1 VRSRSRG
8 RNLEDLP
15 VPKARPPEPT
25 RRQRKHAREVPPE
38 GADGTRS
45 ASRLVSTGIAS
56 ASRAHKS
63 LSPRTVLG
71 ADRTYLYWFAVGE
84 PRENRAD
91 TGPFQSLSMI
101 QPVPGMRLTVIVFPF
116 AGGLVL
122 DPRADTGLL
131 VFDGSGE
138 LQVERQP
145 CSGDFGDAGDD
156 QLLFPIRTPAEPG
169 TYRLRCS
176 VYLGAR
182 LLQSRV
188 LEVRVARRQRPALRP
203 AMRSATD
210 YSVTEELTSDALQ
223 DMRPPRVSILV
234 NDGPGGSHDFRFVGA
249 DGQKHGTASVDAEEA
264 ERVLTK
270 ARQSLR
276 KTAWGKPSEWTK
288 DDGYLYG
295 QPRRLEDV
303 QSDLISMSK
312 AGYRIWD
319 VLVSALAEAVAD
331 QLPEADD
338 LDEEFT
344 NLLRPSGSVEL
355 ACREKLRLAVP
366 SALLYDYPLDTSKPA
381 RFCPTAANA
390 LWKSNGD
397 LTVEPCFTGHCPDY
411 EADDVVCPGGFWGFR
426 HEVGVPVS
434 LSGGKAKD
442 ATGLAAQIQGADGPV
457 MVVGSTTDKSFER
470 RLQHLGRLQQLHVPI
485 DWQLGE
491 ERDAV
496 LDLLKE
502 THPHVVYFLCHGVET
517 EDGLPGLIVGDP
529 DHPVAITPD
538 NLRNAGV
545 RWPTTRPLVI
555 LNGCRTTALDPTKPW
570 NFVEPFLKRAHASGV
585 IGTEITIF
593 EPLACDFAE
602 EMLER
607 FVGRDMTLGRAVRE
621 TRLALLRRRNPL
633 GLAYVPYAPVEL
645 RMV

>member
-1 VRSRSRG
+1 MAV
-8 RNLEDLP
+8 
-15 VPKARPPEPT
+15 
-25 RRQRKHAREVPPE
+25 
-38 GADGTRS
+38 ADGALRS
-45 ASRLVSTGIAS
+45 LNR
-56 ASRAHKS
+56 
-63 LSPRTVLG
+63 RTVLG
-71 ADRTYLYWFAVGE
+71 ADRPYLYWFSVGM
-84 PRENRAD
+84 PRANRVD
-91 TGPFQSLSMI
+91 TGPHQSLAMI
-101 QPVPGMRLTVIVFPF
+101 QPVPGLQLTVIVFPF

-122 DPRADTGLL
+122 DPRADTGVL
-131 VFDGSGE
+131 VFDAAGH
-138 LQVERQP
+138 LRVQRQP
-145 CSGDFGDAGDD
+145 GDGYSGSADD
-156 QLLFPIRTPAEPG
+156 DRLLFPIHTPAEPG

-188 LEVRVARRQRPALRP
+188 LEVRVGRRQRLAVRP
-203 AMRSATD
+203 AMRSSTD
-210 YSVTEELTSDALQ
+210 YSVTEELTSEALR

-249 DGQKHGTASVDAEEA
+249 AGATHGTASVDAETA
-264 ERVLTK
+264 ERVLER
-270 ARQSLR
+270 ARRSLR
-276 KTAWGKPSEWTK
+276 TAAWGKPTEWTE
-288 DDGYLYG
+288 DDGYRYG
-295 QPRRLEDV
+295 EPRSVEDV
-303 QSDLISMSK
+303 QADLISMAKS
-312 AGYRIWD
+312 GFRLWD
-319 VLVSALAEAVAD
+319 TLASALAEAVAD
-331 QLPEADD
+331 QLPEGDD
-338 LDEEFT
+338 LDREFT
-344 NLLRPSGSVEL
+344 ELLLPSGSVEL
-355 ACREKLRLAVP
+355 ASRQALRLAVP

-381 RFCPTAANA
+381 RFCEAAAAA
-390 LWKSNGD
+390 LWGSDRD
-397 LTVEPCFTGHCPDY
+397 LTREPCLTGNCPHYLD
-411 EADDVVCPGGFWGFR
+411 DDVVCPGGFWGFR
-426 HEVGVPVS
+426 HEIGVPVS
-434 LSGGKAKD
+434 LTGGSKKD
-442 ATGLAAQIQGADGPV
+442 ATALAAQIRGADDPV
-457 MVVGSTTDKSFER
+457 VVVGSTTDKAFAR
-470 RLQHLGRLQQLHVPI
+470 RLDHLGRLQQLHVPI

-496 LDLLKE
+496 LALLKNSQ
-502 THPHVVYFLCHGVET
+502 PHVVYFLCHGVET

-602 EMLER
+602 EVLER